1 MCGDRGMSPTA
12 RGMETSSNDR
22 CDHLA
27 VIALGDVVV
36 LFQASTIELV
46 VELGNVHREI
56 WNHEDLAR
64 SVVAGPSL
72 ISDVKRNIDHLN
84 AKRHNLVDAID
95 HKVVRLCHT
104 PNIRYSETPG
114 EICDRLLIITL
125 KLLAN
130 SEIVDDSSVP
140 ASYRRDGRYRI
151 SQLYAWREH
160 LQKCLFSELED
171 IAAGCAAIPPRAE
184 FKLYNDEIM
193 NPVLRAERQRTS

>member
-1 MCGDRGMSPTA
+1 MCGEGGMSHATRGM
-12 RGMETSSNDR
+12 GTSSNDQ

-36 LFQASTIELV
+36 LLQASTIELV
-46 VELGNVHREI
+46 GELGNVHREI
-56 WNHEDLAR
+56 WNYEDLAR

-72 ISDVKRNIDHLN
+72 ISDVKRSIDRLN

-95 HKVVRLCHT
+95 HEVVRLCPM

-125 KLLAN
+125 KFLAN
-130 SEIVDDSSVP
+130 SEIIDDSSVP
-140 ASYRRDGRYRI
+140 VSFRRDARCRI
-151 SQLYAWREH
+151 SHLHVWREH
-160 LQKCLFSELED
+160 LQKCLSSELRD